1 MVGDLDAAGMNAV
14 LTSRR
19 VVRMAK
25 LMEQARGRRTWRSI
39 VVGACLFAGVIAF
52 FTWAKLGVEF
62 YVGVMVNATP
72 ANLFRVLSPTTQVLS
87 FVAVVANWSVPERRW
102 PLIGALVALVLCDVI
117 TFTYHY
123 PRNRIMFDAPLTV
136 TAERVTLAAKQWIAA
151 NYVRL
156 ALVLGG
162 WCATLVALMSQTRR
176 RISLRRPFWARRKK
190 RGSRISCASR
200 PPRGRSG
207 AIRKARSMG
216 EAIRRTC
223 PLD

>member
-1 MVGDLDAAGMNAV
+1 MVTLQLVATCLAALGFSGLFGASLYDTVV
-14 LTSRR
+14 LAPNLKGGPAT
-19 VVRMAK
+19 
-25 LMEQARGRRTWRSI
+25 LEHGR
-39 VVGACLFAGVIAF
+39 LF
-52 FTWAKLGVEF
+52 
-62 YVGVMVNATP
+62 MVNATP

-162 WCATLVALMSQTRR
+162 WCATLVALMRLVQAMH
-176 RISLRRPFWARRKK
+176 P
-190 RGSRISCASR
+190 GSS
-200 PPRGRSG
+200 
-207 AIRKARSMG
+207 
-216 EAIRRTC
+216 T
-223 PLD
+223 